1 MHDLLPTSCT
11 NLQKNYLYARK
22 KNANFVYMYN
32 LSGNWQCPFEFT
44 KGEKL
49 GSYLSSITSA
59 KTFTKHWKRS
69 WFTQL
74 RIFSCFFESDSQ
86 QTRQPAG
93 NYNLVLT
100 SLSLRCFT
108 NSMSG
113 VKSSMAIEQAVRVAC
128 NIQSWRS
135 LLIHFQ
141 VETDLPWKLL
151 QHDKKSNN

>member
-44 KGEKL
+44 KGEKIGVIFVFNHFCQDIHKAL
-49 GSYLSSITSA
+49 EALLIYTITH
-59 KTFTKHWKRS
+59 F
-69 WFTQL
+69 FM
-74 RIFSCFFESDSQ
+74 FFESDSQ